1 MLNVEF
7 EETMQL
13 LKDLLL
19 PIVKSIRNENS
30 FEQTWNKETKSW
42 M

>member
-1 MLNVEF
+1 MIKVEF

-13 LKDLLL
+13 LQELLL
-19 PIVKSIRNENS
+19 PIVNAIQNEKS

-42 M
+42 T

>member
-1 MLNVEF
+1 
-7 EETMQL
+7 MQL
-13 LKDLLL
+13 LMTLLL
-19 PIVKSIRNENS
+19 PIVDAIHNDET

>member
-30 FEQTWNKETKSW
+30 FEQIWNKETKSW